1 MNKAIR
7 LMLVSAM
14 LFAVVM
20 FAVAPAFAGQASQM
34 WKCEMGDEVTEGQVV
49 AMAEE
54 WFEAAT
60 KVKGGE
66 NLKGHVRFPVAVNAI
81 GEFDVFFEVIF
92 PTFEEWG
99 KFWDNYSGSTA
110 SKLED
115 KHAAEGV
122 ICPDSAVWEIE
133 GVK

>member
-1 MNKAIR
+1 MKR
-7 LMLVSAM
+7 TLGMMLV
-14 LFAVVM
+14 LVLM

-49 AMAEE
+49 AMAED
-54 WFEAAT
+54 WFEAAK

-66 NLKGHVRFPVAVNAI
+66 NLKGHLRFPVAVNAI
-81 GEFDVFFEVIF
+81 GEFDVFLEAIF

-110 SKLED
+110 SELED